1 MGSLADQV
9 MVITG
14 ASSGIGRATAH
25 EAAHRGATLALVAR
39 SAEALAE
46 VADECRAEGVDVS
59 TFAVD
64 VSDPDALAQVADEVV
79 GTHGRIDTWV
89 NNAAVHL
96 FAPLEQAPVEDWH
109 RVIEVNV
116 HGTYHGMRAV
126 LGWMREQG
134 QGTIINVS
142 SVLGRIGAPHQSAYV
157 ASKHAI
163 RGLGE
168 CARQELHDLPDV
180 HVCTVMP
187 GPIDTPLFEHAANYT
202 GRAIKPLS
210 PVIDARR
217 VAKTVVRCA
226 TRPRD
231 EVAVGA
237 SSKVAVVASRFVPG
251 MAERTSRHQVE
262 QDHFAPAPAPAS
274 RGNLIEPMPD
284 TDAVS
289 GGWARNGEL
298 TDDGRGVSAS
308 DGHRSGRFALAGVV
322 AAVLALVGLFGVSR
336 RRGG

>member
-9 MVITG
+9 MVVTG
-14 ASSGIGRATAH
+14 ASSGIGRATAL
-25 EAAHRGATLALVAR
+25 EAARRGATLALVAR

-46 VADECRAEGVDVS
+46 AADDCRAEGVDVS

-64 VSDPDALAQVADEVV
+64 VSDPDEMVRVADEVV
-79 GTHGRIDTWV
+79 GAHGRIDTWV

-116 HGTYHGMRAV
+116 NGTYHGMRAA

-134 QGTIINVS
+134 RGTIVNVS
-142 SVLGRIGAPHQSAYV
+142 SVLGRVGAPHQSAYV

-168 CARQELHDLPDV
+168 CARQELSDLPDV

-217 VAKTVVRCA
+217 VAKVIVGCA

-237 SSKVAVVASRFVPG
+237 TPKVAVVAARLVPG
-251 MAERTSRHQVE
+251 MTARVSGRQVE

-274 RGNLIEPMPD
+274 HGNLSEPMPD

-289 GGWARNGEL
+289 GGWARSGEL
-298 TDDGRGVSAS
+298 TDDGKGVSAAE
-308 DGHRSGRFALAGVV
+308 GHRAGRFALVGALAAVIALAGVIG
-322 AAVLALVGLFGVSR
+322 AR
-336 RRGG
+336 KRGG